1 MTGREG
7 KNDIFVDAVGLELL
21 YIKPN
26 GFYIKLDLAKAA
38 YKYEADGKRRDR
50 LYTSMGFYFLRLLN
64 QFYSQET
71 LSHCDKVSIKVFIQV
86 F

>member
-38 YKYEADGKRRDR
+38 HKYEADGKRRDR
-50 LYTSMGFYFLRLLN
+50 HKYGILFFKA
-64 QFYSQET
+64 F
-71 LSHCDKVSIKVFIQV
+71 KSILQPRNFIAL
-86 F
+86 

>member
-38 YKYEADGKRRDR
+38 YKYEADGKRRID
-50 LYTSMGFYFLRLLN
+50 S
-64 QFYSQET
+64 
-71 LSHCDKVSIKVFIQV
+71 IQV
-86 F
+86 WDFIFKAFKSILQPRNFIAL

>member
-1 MTGREG
+1 MAGREG

-38 YKYEADGKRRDR
+38 HKY
-50 LYTSMGFYFLRLLN
+50 
-64 QFYSQET
+64 
-71 LSHCDKVSIKVFIQV
+71 
-86 F
+86 

>member
-1 MTGREG
+1 MAGREG

-38 YKYEADGKRRDR
+38 YKLRSRWKKKR
-50 LYTSMGFYFLRLLN
+50 
-64 QFYSQET
+64 
-71 LSHCDKVSIKVFIQV
+71 
-86 F
+86 

>member
-1 MTGREG
+1 MAGREG

-50 LYTSMGFYFLRLLN
+50 LYTQVWDFIFKA
-64 QFYSQET
+64 F
-71 LSHCDKVSIKVFIQV
+71 KSILQPRNFIAL
-86 F
+86 

>member
-1 MTGREG
+1 YEFAHGWNEDYLDNDINMAGREG

-38 YKYEADGKRRDR
+38 HKYEADGKRRDR
-50 LYTSMGFYFLRLLN
+50 LYTSMGFYF
-64 QFYSQET
+64 
-71 LSHCDKVSIKVFIQV
+71 
-86 F
+86 

>member
-1 MTGREG
+1 MAGREG

-21 YIKPN
+21 YIKPNGFYIKPN

-50 LYTSMGFYFLRLLN
+50 LYTSMGFYF
-64 QFYSQET
+64 
-71 LSHCDKVSIKVFIQV
+71 
-86 F
+86 

>member
-1 MTGREG
+1 MAGREG

-38 YKYEADGKRRDR
+38 YKYEADGKRRDKYGI
-50 LYTSMGFYFLRLLN
+50 LFLRLLN

>member
-1 MTGREG
+1 MAGREG

-50 LYTSMGFYFLRLLN
+50 LYTSM
-64 QFYSQET
+64 
-71 LSHCDKVSIKVFIQV
+71 
-86 F
+86 

>member
-1 MTGREG
+1 MAGREG

-50 LYTSMGFYFLRLLN
+50 LQVWDFIFKA
-64 QFYSQET
+64 F
-71 LSHCDKVSIKVFIQV
+71 KSILQPRNFIAL
-86 F
+86 

>member
-1 MTGREG
+1 MAGREG

-38 YKYEADGKRRDR
+38 YKYEADGKKEEID
-50 LYTSMGFYFLRLLN
+50 S
-64 QFYSQET
+64 
-71 LSHCDKVSIKVFIQV
+71 IQV
-86 F
+86 WDFIFKAFKSILQPRNFIAL

>member
-1 MTGREG
+1 MAGREG

-50 LYTSMGFYFLRLLN
+50 LLQVWDFIFKA
-64 QFYSQET
+64 F
-71 LSHCDKVSIKVFIQV
+71 KSILQPRNFIAL
-86 F
+86 

>member
-1 MTGREG
+1 MAGREG

-38 YKYEADGKRRDR
+38 HKYEADGKRRID
-50 LYTSMGFYFLRLLN
+50 
-64 QFYSQET
+64 
-71 LSHCDKVSIKVFIQV
+71 SIQDGILFFKAFKSILQPRNFIAL
-86 F
+86 

>member
-1 MTGREG
+1 MAGREG

-38 YKYEADGKRRDR
+38 YKYEADGKKKR
-50 LYTSMGFYFLRLLN
+50 
-64 QFYSQET
+64 
-71 LSHCDKVSIKVFIQV
+71 
-86 F
+86 